1 MYVSP
6 LEDTWVK
13 SWDEPARGRNFT
25 GAQSHRRS
33 RNLTPWYLTFSWDES
48 HHEQLFPLNSSQ
60 TTWWLIR
67 FLGHVTSTNTSVW
80 HEFWVTFWFWPSPRF
95 SISNRFLAKVTDLR
109 LRFKVAWHT
118 DRRLAFISL
127 TSSKAQNQLKKAAN
141 HKALLC
147 SLHRYRS
154 LANTKNWSLLSAF
167 LGNCLTHSK
176 REIAQGDMVGER
188 GAPARLHTRW
198 LLKERRGWKHR

>member
-25 GAQSHRRS
+25 GAQSHWRS
-33 RNLTPWYLTFSWDES
+33 RNLTPWYFTFSWDES

-67 FLGHVTSTNTSVW
+67 FLGHGTSVW

-95 SISNRFLAKVTDLR
+95 SISYRFLAKVTDLR

-118 DRRLAFISL
+118 DRRLAFIFL
-127 TSSKAQNQLKKAAN
+127 TSSKAQNQLKRQQITKHYSAAPQPPQVPITRK
-141 HKALLC
+141 HKKLKPSFCIFGATA
-147 SLHRYRS
+147 SL
-154 LANTKNWSLLSAF
+154 
-167 LGNCLTHSK
+167 
-176 REIAQGDMVGER
+176 IAR
-188 GAPARLHTRW
+188 G
-198 LLKERRGWKHR
+198 K